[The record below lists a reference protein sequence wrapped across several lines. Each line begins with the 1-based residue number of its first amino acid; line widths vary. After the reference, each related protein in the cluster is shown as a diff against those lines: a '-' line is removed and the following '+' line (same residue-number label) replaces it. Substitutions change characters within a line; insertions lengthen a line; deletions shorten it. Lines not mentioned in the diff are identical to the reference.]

1 MSQALALFAKVIRK
15 IGKRLLDIQKE
26 AIGAS
31 IPEALSLKEGEIRTD
46 WKPVEISV
54 EDELNEAGNE
64 VTKALRERQRAMID
78 SLDLSK

>member
-1 MSQALALFAKVIRK
+1 VSQALALFAKVIRK